1 MVDRFAERLKEKS
14 VLVQGIKSD
23 IKEMLLEL
31 GYGDSSG
38 YAEFQWTCKPDRFK
52 SIGIDFGQ
60 LYLKDNDGN
69 EWHSDNIYN
78 VEELLYILRAMHHIK
93 PKRINK

>member
-31 GYGDSSG
+31 GYGDYSD
-38 YAEFQWTCKPDRFK
+38 YAEFQLSCKPDRFK
-52 SIGIDFGQ
+52 LIGIDFGQ
-60 LYLKDNDGN
+60 LYLIDHDSK
-69 EWHSDNIYN
+69 EWHIDNICN
-78 VEELLYILRAMHHIK
+78 VEELLYILRAIHHIK